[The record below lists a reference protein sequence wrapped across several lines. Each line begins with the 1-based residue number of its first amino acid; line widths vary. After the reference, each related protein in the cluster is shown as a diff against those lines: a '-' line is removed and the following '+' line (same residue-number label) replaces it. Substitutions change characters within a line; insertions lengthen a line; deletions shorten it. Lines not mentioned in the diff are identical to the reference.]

1 MSSTTIKKFLQ
12 WLRLPGLN
20 QERYWQQRAAEYG
33 RRAVLNLGHAEEE
46 FDQVTEHQ
54 WKELIPYLQPLLI
67 GDEKLIL
74 DFGCGPG
81 RFTAELARLIGGKA
95 IGVDP
100 ISHFIELAPKHSF
113 VEYRAMRDGEIP
125 VSSESVD
132 VVWICLVLGGV
143 VKDRLLIKTL
153 AEINRVLRKDGL
165 LFLVENT
172 TVKSNGGH
180 WVFRST
186 DEYIDMF
193 PFMKLVHLHDYF
205 DLGER
210 ISIMAGRKFR

>member
-1 MSSTTIKKFLQ
+1 MKTK
-12 WLRLPGLN
+12 G
-20 QERYWQQRAAEYG
+20 
-33 RRAVLNLGHAEEE
+33 
-46 FDQVTEHQ
+46 
-54 WKELIPYLQPLLI
+54 
-67 GDEKLIL
+67 EK
-74 DFGCGPG
+74 
-81 RFTAELARLIGGKA
+81 
-95 IGVDP
+95 V
-100 ISHFIELAPKHSF
+100 
-113 VEYRAMRDGEIP
+113 
-125 VSSESVD
+125 
-132 VVWICLVLGGV
+132 LVLLVSIAGAALFMAAGFWYYGQSE
-143 VKDRLLIKTL
+143 DTAFHKTL